1 MSASCILADALLP
14 DGRRVDVTVVD
25 GVVASVDEA
34 TSGDGRTR
42 VTALGPATASDTTS
56 ATDPT
61 RETAP
66 GPAGGDGDSGA
77 APAEHPE
84 YHDLGG
90 MLLLGGLAE
99 PHAHLDKALSA
110 ETVVNA
116 TGDLIGAIEAWHEH
130 RGGITTENTMAR
142 ALRAT
147 EIAVEHGVTAIRS
160 HVDVGAD
167 IGARG
172 IEALV
177 EVRRLCRR
185 LVDLQ
190 LVALVG
196 VPLTGPEGAGNR
208 RALTAA
214 LDAGADLV
222 GGAPALDPRPAEYVN
237 VCLDAAAEAGLPVDL
252 HIDETLDPDARAII
266 DLARGVLARGF
277 PHAVTASH
285 CVSLG
290 MMPET
295 DQREI
300 AALVAE
306 AGIGVVTL
314 PQTNLFLQSRGRRTA
329 PPRGLTAL
337 AALAEAGV
345 RVAGGGDNLQDPF
358 NLMGRGDPFE
368 TASLLVTA
376 GHLLPD
382 DALRRVSASAR
393 DVMGLPAA
401 ETRPGAAADLVA
413 VDASSQREAVAAAP
427 GTRKTFKAGRLVAHT
442 ARRVVVPGAPWA

>member
-1 MSASCILADALLP
+1 MGASCILADALLP
-14 DGRRVDVTVVD
+14 DGRRVDVIVVD
-25 GVVASVDEA
+25 GVVAATEEA
-34 TSGDGRTR
+34 
-42 VTALGPATASDTTS
+42 
-56 ATDPT
+56 
-61 RETAP
+61 AP
-66 GPAGGDGDSGA
+66 GAAAEPSDPRDRAGE
-77 APAEHPE
+77 PLPR
-84 YHDLGG
+84 HDLGG
-90 MLLLGGLAE
+90 MLLLDGLAE

-110 ETVVNA
+110 DVVVNA
-116 TGDLIGAIEAWHEH
+116 TGDLIGAIEAWHGH
-130 RGGITTENTMAR
+130 RGGISSQNTMAR

-147 EIAVEHGVTAIRS
+147 EIAAEHGVTAIRS

-172 IEALV
+172 VEALV

-208 RALTAA
+208 RALAAA
-214 LDAGADLV
+214 LGAGADLV
-222 GGAPALDPRPAEYVN
+222 GGAPALDPRPAEYVS

-252 HIDETLDPDARAII
+252 HIDETLDPDARSII
-266 DLARGVLARGF
+266 DVARGVLDRGF

-306 AGIGVVTL
+306 AGVGVVTL
-314 PQTNLFLQSRGRRTA
+314 PQTNLFLQSRGLRTA

-382 DALRRVSASAR
+382 DALRRVSVSAR

-401 ETRPGAAADLVA
+401 GARPGAIADFVA
-413 VDASSQREAVAAAP
+413 VAAGSVRQAIAAAP
-427 GTRKTFKAGRLVAHT
+427 GTRLTFKAGRLVARTRRTGAVVSGT
-442 ARRVVVPGAPWA
+442 APLPPEEPSEPVPAGR